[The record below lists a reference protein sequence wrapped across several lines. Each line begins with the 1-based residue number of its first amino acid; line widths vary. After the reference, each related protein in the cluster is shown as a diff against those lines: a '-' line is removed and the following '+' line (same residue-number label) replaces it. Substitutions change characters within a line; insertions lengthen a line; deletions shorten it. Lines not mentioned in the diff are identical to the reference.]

1 MKKYL
6 LAVVT
11 LLLFSSCST
20 VGKVP
25 ANSDLQFFS
34 ESEEDISTTSSVSTD
49 VVVTTTINVSTSSET
64 SSSETT
70 MSSLTETKTNID
82 TETDT
87 DTEVSETETTSSQ
100 PALYDENGAV
110 VIENDPAE
118 KSDGELIDIAGMLF
132 ESACKTQW
140 QYTVGCPYTLD
151 TAKYVTNDLG
161 WQYYLI
167 TQDGINSMSDIEND
181 YYKVFSDRYPNELSE
196 VYMESGGRVYALNG
210 ERGSNIFYANSEIT
224 SLDSRS
230 DDEIFFTV
238 TNNYT
243 GSPYDDTG
251 SYTDTAEFSMVL
263 GDDGVWRAGE
273 FRLPY

>member
-34 ESEEDISTTSSVSTD
+34 ESGEDISTTSSVSTD
-49 VVVTTTINVSTSSET
+49 IVVTTSTASET

-70 MSSLTETKTNID
+70 TSSVTE

-100 PALYDENGAV
+100 PASYDENGAV

-118 KSDGELIDIAGMLF
+118 KSDEELIDIAGMLF

-263 GDDGVWRAGE
+263 GDDGVWRAGK